1 VNVASEQTHPA
12 VVRRFGAL
20 ARFGFFLCLM
30 VLPRPGAAAIDDILE
45 AIRQSEFRFSRAVS
59 EVPFFPAGWLQYH
72 FYPSSEFRD
81 EAGVLPSAEVTESTI
96 GLGGVLPVYVEQ
108 RDMVL
113 LGGDVASDT
122 IKVRS
127 GPYRDQRILR
137 VTPVAAWL
145 HQFGKDDMLG
155 AFVAPIFSQET
166 LNDQPWSVSG
176 FAGVIGM
183 HWQSDTLQWF
193 YGGVYEQSF
202 GEEAFYPYLGLQWAP
217 TPQWVLALLFPWP
230 TISYAPAHR
239 WLLQVGIAPGGSS
252 WISRGDGF
260 ESTQT
265 FGSWNLNAGIAYQLE
280 GPWWLHAGAGLT
292 GLRGLTHNVSGDE
305 TWFEA
310 QSSPVYTVA
319 IQFRP

>member
-1 VNVASEQTHPA
+1 
-12 VVRRFGAL
+12 
-20 ARFGFFLCLM
+20 
-30 VLPRPGAAAIDDILE
+30 
-45 AIRQSEFRFSRAVS
+45 
-59 EVPFFPAGWLQYH
+59 
-72 FYPSSEFRD
+72 
-81 EAGVLPSAEVTESTI
+81 
-96 GLGGVLPVYVEQ
+96 VLPVYVAQ
-108 RDMVL
+108 RDMFL
-113 LGGDVASDT
+113 LGGDVARDT

-127 GPYRDQRILR
+127 GPYRDQRITR

-145 HQFGKDDMLG
+145 HQFGKDDMVG
-155 AFVAPIFSQET
+155 AFIAPIYSQET
-166 LNDQPWSVSG
+166 LNDQPWSISG

-193 YGGVYEQSF
+193 YGGIYEQSF
-202 GEEAFYPYLGLQWAP
+202 GEEAAYPYFGLQWAP

-230 TISYAPAHR
+230 TISYTPANH

-265 FGSWNLNAGIAYQLE
+265 FGSWNLNAGVAYQLE
-280 GPWWLHAGAGLT
+280 GPWWLYAGAGLT
-292 GLRGLTHNVSGDE
+292 GLRGLTHTVSGDE